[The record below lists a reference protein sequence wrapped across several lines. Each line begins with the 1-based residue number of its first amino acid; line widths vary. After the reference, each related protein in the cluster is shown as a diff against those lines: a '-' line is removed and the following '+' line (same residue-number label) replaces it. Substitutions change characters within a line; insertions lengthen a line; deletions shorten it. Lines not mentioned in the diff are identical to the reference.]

1 MSESDEVDINATSP
15 AVPNVLRVVHTEIGI
30 HLVNA
35 GTLEAASNAPGEAD
49 ATPYYAD
56 YGELRR
62 SGDLEF
68 LADRLQRGFGLTLE
82 EYADEIERSADL
94 APASPDISARLAALD
109 DVDFDGTEDGF
120 APPDRDDFRAE
131 WELDNEVEV
140 ENLWAHTVAMGMCDD
155 VPSDILAEFNA
166 FQHLMFVDYQYCA
179 VPDDQLDAMIAAL
192 QARGFTVERET
203 A

>member
-1 MSESDEVDINATSP
+1 MSESDEVNSNATTPPVP
-15 AVPNVLRVVHTEIGI
+15 AVLHVVYTETGI

-35 GTLEAASNAPGEAD
+35 ETLAAASNAQEEAD

-62 SGDLEF
+62 SGDLEL
-68 LADRLQRGFGLTLE
+68 LADRLVGLTLE
-82 EYADEIERSADL
+82 EYADQIERSADL
-94 APASPDISARLAALD
+94 TPASPDISARLAALD
-109 DVDFDGTEDGF
+109 GVDFDGTEDGS
-120 APPDRDDFRAE
+120 APPDRDDFRPE
-131 WELDNEVEV
+131 WELDNEVENV
-140 ENLWAHTVAMGMCDD
+140 WAHTVAMGMCDD
-155 VPSDILAEFNA
+155 VPREILAEFNA